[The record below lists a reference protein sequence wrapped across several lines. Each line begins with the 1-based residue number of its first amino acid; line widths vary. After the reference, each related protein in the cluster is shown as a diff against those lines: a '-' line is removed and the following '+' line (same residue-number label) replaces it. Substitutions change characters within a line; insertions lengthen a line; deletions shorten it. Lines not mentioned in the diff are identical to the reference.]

1 MKRDPYFDNAKAIL
15 IILVVLGHTLARMV
29 AENEWILTVYLF
41 VFSFH
46 MPAFILVSGYF
57 SRKMK
62 SKRDLW
68 VLIKKILI
76 PYIIFQVIYTLY
88 YQKLFNEPLEFT
100 ILTPRW
106 ALWFLIS
113 LCCWNLFLLVFSSR
127 KYGLI
132 FSIIVSLIIGYIGEV
147 NEWLSLSRTFFFF
160 PFFLVGHF
168 LERKHFDWVKKK
180 SNAIIGWVVLGL
192 IFSGIYFFGDITWRE
207 WLYGRL
213 GYEELMEGSI
223 AFGFIYKLFVYLLM
237 GAATYCF
244 LCIVP
249 RKHLFFTEIGSIT
262 LVIYLFH
269 MFILEY
275 VYNSFIYD
283 WIKESG
289 QYYVLLVIPVT
300 IIFLLS
306 RKPILKVECLFVGIK
321 MKT

>member
-1 MKRDPYFDNAKAIL
+1 MKRDPYFDNAKAVL
-15 IILVVLGHTLARMV
+15 IVLVVLGHTLARMV
-29 AENEWILTVYLF
+29 EENQWILTIYLF
-41 VFSFH
+41 IFSFH

-57 SRKMK
+57 SRKIK
-62 SKRDLW
+62 SKKDLW
-68 VLIKKILI
+68 GLIKKILI
-76 PYIIFQVIYTLY
+76 PYVIFQVIYTFY
-88 YQKLFNEPLEFT
+88 YQKVFDEPIDFT

-113 LCCWNLFLLVFSSR
+113 LFCWNILLFIFSSR
-127 KYGLI
+127 KYGIVL
-132 FSIIVSLIIGYIGEV
+132 SIIVSLMIGYFGEV

-168 LERKHFDWVKKK
+168 LEKHHFEWVKKK
-180 SNAIIGWVVLGL
+180 SNALIGWAVLGL
-192 IFSGIYFFGDITWRE
+192 IFTGIYFYGETTWRE
-207 WLYGRL
+207 WFYGRL
-213 GYEELMEGSI
+213 GYQELMEGPM
-223 AFGFIYKLFVYLLM
+223 ALGFIYKLIVYLIM

-249 RKHLFFTEIGSIT
+249 KKHTFFTEIGSIT
-262 LVIYLFH
+262 LGIYLFH
-269 MFILEY
+269 MFFLEY

-300 IIFLLS
+300 IIFILS
-306 RKPILKVECLFVGIK
+306 RKPIVKVECALIGMK

>member
-1 MKRDPYFDNAKAIL
+1 MKRDPYFDNAKAVL
-15 IILVVLGHTLARMV
+15 IVLVVLGHTLARMV
-29 AENEWILTVYLF
+29 TENEWILTVYLF
-41 VFSFH
+41 VFAFH

-57 SRKMK
+57 SRKIK

-68 VLIKKILI
+68 VQIKKILI

-88 YQKLFNEPLEFT
+88 YQKLFDEPIEFT

-113 LCCWNLFLLVFSSR
+113 LFCWNILLLVFSSR
-127 KYGLI
+127 KYGLV

-168 LERKHFDWVKKK
+168 LERKHFEWIKKK
-180 SNAIIGWVVLGL
+180 SNALIGWLVLGL
-192 IFSGIYFFGDITWRE
+192 IFSGIYYYGDITWRE
-207 WLYGRL
+207 WFYGRV
-213 GYEELMEGSI
+213 GYRELIDGSI
-223 AFGFIYKLFVYLLM
+223 AYGFIYKLFVYLFM

-244 LCIVP
+244 FCIVP
-249 RKHLFFTEIGSIT
+249 RKHIFFTELGSIT

-289 QYYVLLVIPVT
+289 QYYVLFVIPVM
-300 IIFLLS
+300 IIFILS
-306 RKPILKVECLFVGIK
+306 RKPIVKVECLLLGIK